1 LTTASTTAPGS
12 GRAPEEDDDD
22 DLDTLPPGVVTPPP
36 AASADGGEMLTIS
49 EEPTDPSHGWAPS
62 GRPVAELLKYG
73 IIPLDKTTG
82 PTSHEEVSWI
92 RRLLAIDKAGHSG
105 TLDPGV
111 SGMLPIGL
119 GRATKA
125 LGLLLLFPKEY
136 VGIMRIHSSVPREEV
151 DRVIREFTDEIYQRP
166 PQRSSVKRETRTRRI
181 YELEVME
188 QKGNLFLLRCVCQA
202 GTYIRK
208 LFYDIGEVLSVGAT
222 MVELRRTRVGPLD
235 EKKGIVTFH
244 ELDIALQRWREQGD
258 ESELRKVIW
267 PIESCLDGIRR
278 VVVKDSAVDAV
289 CHGAMLA
296 VPGVISLSKGI
307 SKGETVVMQT
317 GKGELIGIGE
327 ASMSTDEVKAAEKGI
342 AFPIRRVIMDQGT
355 YPKMWKK
362 QQKEGNSEE
371 KGRDAPDAPANKA
384 DKE

>member
-1 LTTASTTAPGS
+1 MTARPGE
-12 GRAPEEDDDD
+12 GAE
-22 DLDTLPPGVVTPPP
+22 GMV
-36 AASADGGEMLTIS
+36 TIS
-49 EEPTDPSHGWAPS
+49 EEPTDPSHGWEPAK
-62 GRPVAELLKYG
+62 RPIKELLNYG
-73 IIPLDKTTG
+73 LIPLDKTTG
-82 PTSHEEVSWI
+82 PTSHEEVSWV
-92 RRLLAIDKAGHSG
+92 RRLTGIDKAGHSG

-136 VGIMRIHSSVPREEV
+136 VGIMRLHSSVPRTEV
-151 DRVIREFTDEIYQRP
+151 DRVIAEFTDEIYQRP

-181 YELEVME
+181 YELEVLE
-188 QKGNLFLLRCVCQA
+188 QRGNLFLLRCVCQA

-208 LFYDIGEVLSVGAT
+208 LFYDMGEVLAVGAT

-235 EKKGIVTFH
+235 EKRGIVTLH
-244 ELDIALQRWREQGD
+244 ELDIALQKWKEAGD
-258 ESELRKVIW
+258 ESELRRVVW

-296 VPGVISLSKGI
+296 IPGIISLSKGI
-307 SKGETVVMQT
+307 TKGETVVLLT
-317 GKGELIGIGE
+317 AKGELVGIAE
-327 ASMSTDEVKAAEKGI
+327 ASMSTEEVQGQPKGI
-342 AFPIRRVIMDQGT
+342 AFPVRRVIMDQGT

-362 QQKEGNSEE
+362 QDKTAEEGRTPEPAA
-371 KGRDAPDAPANKA
+371 DAESA
-384 DKE
+384 

>member
-1 LTTASTTAPGS
+1 
-12 GRAPEEDDDD
+12 
-22 DLDTLPPGVVTPPP
+22 V
-36 AASADGGEMLTIS
+36 
-49 EEPTDPSHGWAPS
+49 
-62 GRPVAELLKYG
+62 
-73 IIPLDKTTG
+73 
-82 PTSHEEVSWI
+82 
-92 RRLLAIDKAGHSG
+92 RRLTGIDKAGHSG

-119 GRATKA
+119 GHATKA

-136 VGIMRIHSSVPREEV
+136 VGIMRIHSSVPRAEV
-151 DRVIREFTDEIYQRP
+151 DRVIAEFTDEIYQRP

-181 YELEVME
+181 YELEVLE

-208 LFYDIGEVLSVGAT
+208 LFYDIGEVIAVGAT
-222 MVELRRTRVGPLD
+222 MAELRRTRVGPLD
-235 EKKGIVTFH
+235 ERAGIVTFH
-244 ELDIALQRWREQGD
+244 ELDISLEKWKQSGD
-258 ESELRKVIW
+258 ESDLRRAVW

-307 SKGETVVMQT
+307 AKGETVVLLT
-317 GKGELIGIGE
+317 AKGELIGIAE
-327 ASMSTDEVKAAEKGI
+327 ATMTTEEVQAQPKGI
-342 AFPIRRVIMDQGT
+342 AFPVKRVIMEQGT

-362 QQKEGNSEE
+362 QDKPSGKEP
-371 KGRDAPDAPANKA
+371 APGA
-384 DKE
+384 

>member
-1 LTTASTTAPGS
+1 
-12 GRAPEEDDDD
+12 
-22 DLDTLPPGVVTPPP
+22 
-36 AASADGGEMLTIS
+36 MLTIS
-49 EEPTDPSHGWAPS
+49 EEPTDLKHGWDPAK
-62 GRPVAELLKYG
+62 RPIAELLKYG

-82 PTSHEEVSWI
+82 PTSHEEVSWV
-92 RRLLAIDKAGHSG
+92 RRLLKIDKAGHSG

-136 VGIMRIHSSVPREEV
+136 VGVMRIHSSVPRDQV
-151 DRVIREFTDEIYQRP
+151 DGVIAEFTDEIYQRP

-181 YELEVME
+181 YELEVVE

-202 GTYIRK
+202 GTYVRK
-208 LFYDIGEVLSVGAT
+208 LFYDIGEVLGVGAT

-235 EKKGIVTFH
+235 ERRWIATFH

-258 ESELRKVIW
+258 ESELRRVIL
-267 PIESCLDGIRR
+267 PIEACLDGIRR

-296 VPGVISLSKGI
+296 IPGVISLSKGI
-307 SKGETVVMQT
+307 ARGETVVLLT
-317 GKGELIGIGE
+317 AKGELIGIGE
-327 ASMSTDEVKAAEKGI
+327 AAMATEEVQTQEKGI
-342 AFPIRRVIMDQGT
+342 AFPVRRVIMDQGT

-362 QQKEGNSEE
+362 QQQGEEQEERDDEEE
-371 KGRDAPDAPANKA
+371 KEQDEEG
-384 DKE
+384 KEERE